1 MRWRC
6 LLWKLQRRR
15 DSQIRAEAVL
25 QTLRSVRGIA
35 RSLYIYYGDRPR
47 AAAMDRLYARFVRPG
62 DLVFDIGAHVGDRV
76 ASFRRLG
83 ARVVAAEPQPAA
95 AKVLKLLYGRN
106 RDVAIEAVAVGRAAG
121 TIGLMINPDNPTVST
136 ASNEMISAARD
147 APGWKTQRWRHAIR
161 VPITTLD
168 SLIARHGVPTFIKID
183 VEGFEYEVL
192 VGLSRPINAISFE
205 FTTIQRDVALVC
217 VERCV
222 ALGFKRFNAA
232 LGESQML
239 VHSDWVA
246 GADIAAWI
254 AELPHSANS
263 GDIYAVLA

>member
-1 MRWRC
+1 
-6 LLWKLQRRR
+6 
-15 DSQIRAEAVL
+15 
-25 QTLRSVRGIA
+25 
-35 RSLYIYYGDRPR
+35 
-47 AAAMDRLYARFVRPG
+47 MDRLYARFVRPG

-136 ASNEMISAARD
+136 ASNEMVSAARE
-147 APGWKTQRWRHAIR
+147 APGWETQRWSQAIR

-168 SLIARHGVPTFIKID
+168 SLMARHGVPTFIKID

-192 VGLSRPINAISFE
+192 VGLSRPSMRYRSNSRPSSAMLRLLASNGVLRSGLNIS
-205 FTTIQRDVALVC
+205 TRRLAKVRRLCIPIGSPARHRRLDSRT
-217 VERCV
+217 
-222 ALGFKRFNAA
+222 AA
-232 LGESQML
+232 FG
-239 VHSDWVA
+239 
-246 GADIAAWI
+246 
-254 AELPHSANS
+254 
-263 GDIYAVLA
+263 